1 MIYNNKSHIKTV
13 EDVNKFF
20 DYLLEERRVNFHPDT
35 PFEDYINV
43 ETKEPS
49 FTQEEVRVFNRLMEE
64 SFDVCEAE
72 GVDIYEI
79 GCEKLF
85 ALYK

>member
-43 ETKEPS
+43 ETREPS
-49 FTQEEVRVFNRLMEE
+49 FT
-64 SFDVCEAE
+64 
-72 GVDIYEI
+72 
-79 GCEKLF
+79 
-85 ALYK
+85 